1 MPYLTGVLTGILLTI
16 LVLFVIDN
24 FGSDAR
30 PIVNWSVLSEKLG
43 AAKEEERKEGNQPPA
58 RPPSRARQRQPRPTD
73 FSPRS
78 RSHPQSLIRA
88 LHRISSAARRNYI
101 LTTNSQ

>member
-30 PIVNWSVLSEKLG
+30 PIVNES
-43 AAKEEERKEGNQPPA
+43 
-58 RPPSRARQRQPRPTD
+58 
-73 FSPRS
+73 
-78 RSHPQSLIRA
+78 
-88 LHRISSAARRNYI
+88 
-101 LTTNSQ
+101 

>member
-43 AAKEEERKEGNQPPA
+43 AAKEEGAQGGASGDRAGRPAERA
-58 RPPSRARQRQPRPTD
+58 SASRDPLT
-73 FSPRS
+73 F
-78 RSHPQSLIRA
+78 
-88 LHRISSAARRNYI
+88 RRGADPI
-101 LTTNSQ
+101 HKV

>member
-30 PIVNWSVLSEKLG
+30 PIVNWSV
-43 AAKEEERKEGNQPPA
+43 AKRE
-58 RPPSRARQRQPRPTD
+58 
-73 FSPRS
+73 
-78 RSHPQSLIRA
+78 
-88 LHRISSAARRNYI
+88 ARRREGRGAQGGARGDRAGRRDERASACRDEVMARASALLRSPTSSVI
-101 LTTNSQ
+101 AL

>member
-43 AAKEEERKEGNQPPA
+43 AAKEEVRKEVHQATAPAGQPSAPA
-58 RPPSRARQRQPRPTD
+58 PAET
-73 FSPRS
+73 
-78 RSHPQSLIRA
+78 H
-88 LHRISSAARRNYI
+88 
-101 LTTNSQ
+101 